1 MHSVGGSLGDDGGG
15 LRAAAPS
22 LEEVAKSHRGKICV
36 FFGDKFPSI
45 FFEESNKKW
54 MTTTMTTEVH
64 EAEAA
69 AEPRAKRSA
78 PREEEEEESIFLFDN
93 KVIIKF

>member
-1 MHSVGGSLGDDGGG
+1 MGGSLGDDGGG
-15 LRAAAPS
+15 LRAAGK
-22 LEEVAKSHRGKICV
+22 KSRSHIEGKFFV

-78 PREEEEEESIFLFDN
+78 PREEEEEESIFCLTQ
-93 KVIIKF
+93 